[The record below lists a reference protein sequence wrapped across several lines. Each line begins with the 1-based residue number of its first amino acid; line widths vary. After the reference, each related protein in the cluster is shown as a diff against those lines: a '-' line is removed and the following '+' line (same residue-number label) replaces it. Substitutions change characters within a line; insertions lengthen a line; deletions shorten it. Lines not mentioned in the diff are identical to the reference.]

1 MPRWLRHPWTAFL
14 DKQGLLDKYSLLANS
29 KTPKFNQPS
38 FQSSFQQ
45 FPVSN
50 SLKAIMGV
58 FTYETETTSA
68 IPSAKLFKA
77 FVLDA
82 DNLIP
87 KVAPHAIKSAEII
100 EGNGG
105 PGTIKKITFGEGSQF
120 KYVKHRIDEVDHANF
135 TYCYSVIEGDALSEV
150 LEKISYEIKIV
161 ASPDG
166 GSILKST
173 SKYHT
178 KG

>member
-1 MPRWLRHPWTAFL
+1 
-14 DKQGLLDKYSLLANS
+14 
-29 KTPKFNQPS
+29 
-38 FQSSFQQ
+38 
-45 FPVSN
+45 
-50 SLKAIMGV
+50 MGC
-58 FTYETETTSA
+58 FTYEIDTTSA
-68 IPSAKLFKA
+68 IPPAKLFKA

-87 KVAPHAIKSAEII
+87 KVAPQAIKACETV

-105 PGTIKKITFGEGSQF
+105 PGTIKKITFGEIWHIRSSQF

-135 TYCYSVIEGDALSEV
+135 SYGYSVIEGDALSDT
-150 LEKISYEIKIV
+150 LKKISYEIKIV

-166 GSILKST
+166 GSVLKNT

-178 KG
+178 KGDSRSRRSRLRLVKKRPQDSSRLLRATSWHTLKNTTKA